1 MTAERSDAAATFD
14 AERPQS
20 LRGFVAI
27 KIAAET
33 ADEFAQLTRSLDRS
47 GVQLIG
53 PGDIHLA
60 LVPPWNEVSISGS
73 RREASSRRGRV
84 CLLAAR
90 HREFAANDSRR

>member
-1 MTAERSDAAATFD
+1 MTAERPDAAATFD

-20 LRGFVAI
+20 LRVFVAI

-84 CLLAAR
+84 
-90 HREFAANDSRR
+90 